1 MTKDELIVRLS
12 KYEWNDIECKKAQR
26 GVPNDAYETV
36 SAFANTAGGYLVFG
50 IKDTGGVLEIVGV
63 IEVDQVQND
72 FLSCLRSANK
82 VNRAINAQEDVIEHQ
97 GETLLVFY
105 IPEAQRNEKPVY
117 LHGDIRKSYIRRGAG
132 DEQCTQVE
140 IERFLRDASGGTYDG
155 DLLRDLD
162 SEEFFDESSVAWYRR
177 VFHEKQ
183 GNRHADL
190 NDIEFLNEWGFVVE
204 SNDVL
209 VPTRAAVL
217 LFGKERYVRQ
227 ILRRGVVDYQ
237 RIDVPFE
244 HWSPEKRW
252 HDRVVVEE
260 NIIQVWQI
268 LVEKYMR
275 LAERPFSVD
284 SATLRRQDDP
294 PDYIS
299 FREAAINLLI
309 HQDYGDHTRKPVV
322 KVFADRTVFWNPG
335 DAFATVDQLLEPTEK
350 EVRNPTI
357 VNAFRRIGLSDQ
369 AGTGM
374 RSIIGNWRE
383 LGYIP
388 PIMENDKTEKAFNL
402 ILSKE
407 VLLTDQQR
415 LLQAQLGVNLSDQEA
430 AVFAYAC
437 RLDGISLT
445 DAKAVIARGNR
456 EAKAVLDRLVA
467 IVLMRVIEEGV
478 QWDVAEHLK
487 EGSHQADQ
495 APEQPQVADPDLVS
509 DQVKPPEDS
518 LVTSLLTK
526 LTDHQK
532 RIVELCE
539 VPQKQAVLMTE
550 LGLTHRNFFRRKHLK
565 PLIKAKIIRMTHPDQ
580 PSHPNQAYVVTEAG
594 SSLLVAWKRPGDE

>member
-227 ILRRGVVDYQ
+227 ILPRGVVDYQ

-335 DAFATVDQLLEPTEK
+335 DAFATVDQLL
-350 EVRNPTI
+350 
-357 VNAFRRIGLSDQ
+357 S
-369 AGTGM
+369 
-374 RSIIGNWRE
+374 
-383 LGYIP
+383 
-388 PIMENDKTEKAFNL
+388 
-402 ILSKE
+402 
-407 VLLTDQQR
+407 
-415 LLQAQLGVNLSDQEA
+415 
-430 AVFAYAC
+430 
-437 RLDGISLT
+437 
-445 DAKAVIARGNR
+445 
-456 EAKAVLDRLVA
+456 
-467 IVLMRVIEEGV
+467 
-478 QWDVAEHLK
+478 
-487 EGSHQADQ
+487 
-495 APEQPQVADPDLVS
+495 PQ
-509 DQVKPPEDS
+509 
-518 LVTSLLTK
+518 
-526 LTDHQK
+526 
-532 RIVELCE
+532 
-539 VPQKQAVLMTE
+539 
-550 LGLTHRNFFRRKHLK
+550 RRKYA
-565 PLIKAKIIRMTHPDQ
+565 IQ
-580 PSHPNQAYVVTEAG
+580 
-594 SSLLVAWKRPGDE
+594 LL